1 MTKDYWKLVRPLLI
15 LFVIVTGLVPALHSR
30 LAEARIDGTVVIIAN
45 TLLFFATMLNVYFQ
59 FRNISNPNPNA
70 VIRGVMGGM
79 FLKLFALAGAVI
91 IYLLAAGPARSV
103 NAVFIGM
110 GLYIIYTWLE
120 VRISLRLNPKK

>member
-1 MTKDYWKLVRPLLI
+1 
-15 LFVIVTGLVPALHSR
+15 
-30 LAEARIDGTVVIIAN
+30 
-45 TLLFFATMLNVYFQ
+45 
-59 FRNISNPNPNA
+59 
-70 VIRGVMGGM
+70 MGGM